1 MRFKKIR
8 HSPTS
13 TNHSLNA
20 HLLLETTSAVLH
32 VHADRLDV
40 ATHAVAFSE
49 KDHSCQR
56 SLSLKIKCHSSV

>member
-32 VHADRLDV
+32 VHADRLERLMQLP
-40 ATHAVAFSE
+40 S
-49 KDHSCQR
+49 R
-56 SLSLKIKCHSSV
+56 GKIIRVNGVFPSR